1 MSQSNKSAQTNK
13 VPLISKIAY
22 GFGDVGCNFS
32 WSFVVSFLMIFY
44 TDVFGISMT
53 AVATLIL
60 VSRVWDA
67 INDPIIGNLSD
78 RTKSRWGRYR
88 PWLLFG
94 APITALTLVLCF
106 WAHPDMSD
114 TGKIVYMAITY
125 GLLVLGYTCVN
136 LPYGTLCGAMTQDI
150 DERAQINTSRSV
162 AAMIAIGI
170 INIVTVPLVKYC
182 GDGTL
187 SNAKGFLS
195 VAMIYGL
202 IFTLCHWFC
211 FAKTKEVV
219 EIPTEQEKVPL
230 KQQFKAL
237 AQNKPFI
244 MAVIGQLLFGF
255 ILYGRNANLIY
266 YFKYVEGHEDL
277 FTFFST
283 VIIIP
288 SIIGAALFPMV
299 FHLTGN
305 KGRAAS
311 VFSFLMGI
319 SMVVLY
325 FFSPN
330 TDPILFYVFAAL
342 AQFFFSGFNTAIY
355 AIVPDCVEYGEW
367 KTGIRND
374 GFQYSF
380 ISLANKVGMALGT
393 SLLALTM
400 GWAGYEPNAEQSELV
415 KKVIH
420 HAFSTVPGILWI
432 ITAAILLLYRLNKTQ
447 YKAIVNDLALRES
460 NKTR

>member
-342 AQFFFSGFNTAIY
+342 AQFFSRVSIRQSMPSSPIVWSMASGKQVSAMT
-355 AIVPDCVEYGEW
+355 VSS
-367 KTGIRND
+367 TL
-374 GFQYSF
+374 S
-380 ISLANKVGMALGT
+380 SLWPTKSVWL
-393 SLLALTM
+393 
-400 GWAGYEPNAEQSELV
+400 
-415 KKVIH
+415 
-420 HAFSTVPGILWI
+420 
-432 ITAAILLLYRLNKTQ
+432 
-447 YKAIVNDLALRES
+447 
-460 NKTR
+460 

>member
-1 MSQSNKSAQTNK
+1 MKTTSSKGK
-13 VPLISKIAY
+13 VSFLSKLAY

-44 TDVFGISMT
+44 TDVFGVSMA
-53 AVATLIL
+53 AVATLML
-60 VSRVWDA
+60 VSRIWDA
-67 INDPIIGNLSD
+67 VNDPIIGSLSD

-94 APITALTLVLCF
+94 APITGLILVICF
-106 WAHPDMSD
+106 WAHPDMNSM
-114 TGKIVYMAITY
+114 GKIIYMSITY

-136 LPYGTLCGAMTQDI
+136 LPYGTLCGAMTQNI

-170 INIVTVPLVKYC
+170 INIITVPLVKYC

-187 SNAKGFLS
+187 SSAQGFIG
-195 VAMIYGL
+195 VAAIYGL
-202 IFTLCHWFC
+202 VFTFCHWFC

-219 EIPTEQEKVPL
+219 EIPMSQKAYPIGEQL
-230 KQQFKAL
+230 KAVVK
-237 AQNKPFI
+237 NKPFL
-244 MAVIGQLLFGF
+244 MAVVGQLLFGF
-255 ILYGRNANLIY
+255 ILYGRNADLIY
-266 YFKYVEGHEDL
+266 YFKYVEGNEDL
-277 FTFFST
+277 FSFFSG
-283 VIIIP
+283 VIVIP
-288 SIIGAALFPMV
+288 SIIGAAIFPLV
-299 FHLTGN
+299 FKWTGN
-305 KGRAAS
+305 KGWAAS
-311 VFSFLMGI
+311 VFSVLMGV

-330 TDPILFYVFAAL
+330 EDPVLFYTFAAL

-355 AIVPDCVEYGEW
+355 AIIPDCVEYGEW

-380 ISLANKVGMALGT
+380 ISLANKIGMALGT
-393 SLLALTM
+393 SLLALVM
-400 GWAGYEPNAEQSELV
+400 GWAGYEANVEQSETV
-415 KKVIH
+415 KEVIH

-432 ITAAILLLYRLNKTQ
+432 ITAGIMLFYRLSRKEYNQIINELENRK
-447 YKAIVNDLALRES
+447 K
-460 NKTR
+460 